1 MYTTFIAVNELQI
14 HTVLEQAREFAEEG
28 KLLHAVQLYRRLLHA
43 VPLFEEPYLRIAQIY
58 AEWGRYDQAE
68 QLLLTGHR
76 RNPGNPEFMLML
88 GELFQRRGDY
98 GAAVECYSSL
108 GPMRLPEAH
117 FNLGIAYMRQ
127 EQWKKAEEELR
138 LTLLLDPH
146 FPEVHEILGEIL
158 IKRKQYSTAA
168 SELRRGIR
176 DDHYSAVA
184 HRLLG
189 IALLNQY
196 EYLKALDEF
205 VLAVDMDPHD
215 AAAWQLCGDTLLRL
229 RRFGEAEPYL
239 ERALALN
246 PHSPDASASFGF
258 LCLYRGERA
267 KALDAFNNALK
278 EQPGHPR
285 ALDGR
290 LHLKLQSEHPT

>member
-1 MYTTFIAVNELQI
+1 MNEIQI
-14 HTVLEQAREFAEEG
+14 HTVLELARGFFEEG
-28 KLLHAVQLYRRLLHA
+28 KLLHAVQLYRRLLQA
-43 VPLFEEPYLRIAQIY
+43 LPTFEEPYVRIAQIF

-68 QLLLTGHR
+68 QLLLNGYK
-76 RNPGNPEFMLML
+76 RNPGNPEFMLLL
-88 GELFQRRGDY
+88 GDLFQRRGDY
-98 GAAVECYSSL
+98 DNAVECYSTL
-108 GPMRLPEAH
+108 RIMRLPEAH
-117 FNLGIAYMRQ
+117 FNLGIAFMRQ
-127 EQWKKAEEELR
+127 EKWKKAEEELR
-138 LTLLLDPH
+138 TTLMLDSH
-146 FPEVHEILGEIL
+146 FPDVHEILGEIL
-158 IKRKQYSTAA
+158 IKRRQYSAA
-168 SELRRGIR
+168 VAELRRGIR
-176 DDHYSAVA
+176 EDHYSAVA

-196 EYLKALDEF
+196 EFVKALEEF
-205 VLAVDMDPHD
+205 VLAVDIDPHD

-258 LCLYRGERA
+258 LCLYRGEKA
-267 KALDAFNNALK
+267 KALVAFNKALE

-290 LHLKLQSEHPT
+290 LHLKLQSDHPM